1 MRSICL
7 GNDTDFRAVG
17 GGHADFGGAQSP
29 SVVIDL

>member
-1 MRSICL
+1 MDS
-7 GNDTDFRAVG
+7 GADYGAVG